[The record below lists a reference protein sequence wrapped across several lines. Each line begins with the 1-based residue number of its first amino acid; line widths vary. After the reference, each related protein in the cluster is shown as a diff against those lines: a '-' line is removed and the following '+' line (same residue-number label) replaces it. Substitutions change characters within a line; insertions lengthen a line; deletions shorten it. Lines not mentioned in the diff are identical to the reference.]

1 MIKFVIAK
9 HIIITNQGVTSG
21 INLTSGINP
30 LFIRSSVPTAPLL
43 TLPIPYTYKASH
55 YVNFFILCHLTLTN
69 DVV

>member
-21 INLTSGINP
+21 INP
-30 LFIRSSVPTAPLL
+30 LFIRSSVSTAPIL